1 MRFFLFLAVFA
12 ATASAQIADLAITNA
27 RIYTVNPKQ
36 PRASAMAVRGGS
48 ILAVGDDVAK
58 FIGQSTRVIDAQGA
72 TVIPGFIDSHG
83 HVRSLGESLESLD
96 LRGKTS
102 EAAIADLVRAAAR
115 NRKPGEWIQG
125 NAWDQNLFSSK
136 QFPDSKAISDAAPNN
151 PVALTRVDGHAIWL
165 NRKAIE
171 AADINAAT
179 PDPQGGKILRNAAG
193 APSGVL
199 IDRAQGLVRSRIP
212 SASPDQVQR
221 QILRATEEC
230 ARLGLTTVHDAGV
243 ASADIAAYRAL
254 LHSDSLPIRIY
265 AMILGPGDYA
275 ESWLAKTPELGD
287 SLTIR
292 SIKLVADGALGSRGA
307 ALIEPYSDDP
317 GNRGL
322 LILDR
327 EVIRGVAFRAV
338 AHGFQVNT
346 HAIGDRANRTALDA
360 YGDVLKGTLDSKGN
374 NDKRFRIEHAQ
385 VVGPEDF
392 AKYKQYSIIAS
403 MQATHATSDMPWAET
418 RLGPQR
424 IRGAYAWQTFL
435 RLGVHVPNGS
445 DFPVEK
451 PNPIPGFY
459 AAVVRGDWYP
469 DQRMSREEALRSW
482 TIEGAYAAFQENR
495 KGSLEP
501 GKMADFVTLSN
512 DIMTIPAAEIPKTR
526 VTMTVVGGKVV
537 WSDRK

>member
-1 MRFFLFLAVFA
+1 MRFLFLLAVLA
-12 ATASAQIADLAITNA
+12 ATGSAQIADLAITHA

-36 PRASAMAVRGGS
+36 PRASAIAVRGGS
-48 ILAVGDDVAK
+48 ILAVGDDISK
-58 FIGQSTRVIDAQGA
+58 FIGPSTRVIDAQNA
-72 TVIPGFIDSHG
+72 ALIPGFIDSHG

-102 EAAIADLVRAAAR
+102 EAAIADQVRAAAR

-125 NAWDQNLFSSK
+125 NAWDQNLFPSK

-165 NRKAIE
+165 NRKALE
-171 AADINAAT
+171 GADINAAT
-179 PDPQGGKILRNAAG
+179 PDPQGGKVLRDAAG

-199 IDRAQGLVRSRIP
+199 IDRAQELVRRRIP
-212 SASPDQVQR
+212 AATPAQVQR

-230 ARLGLTTVHDAGV
+230 ARLGITTVHDAGV
-243 ASADIAAYRAL
+243 ASADIDAYRAL
-254 LHSDSLPIRIY
+254 LGSGSLAIRIY

-275 ESWLAKTPELGD
+275 ESWLAKAPEIAD
-287 SLTIR
+287 FLTIR

-360 YGDVLKGTLDSKGN
+360 YGDVLKGP

-385 VVGPEDF
+385 VVAPEDF
-392 AKYKQYSIIAS
+392 AKYKQYSVIAS

-435 RLGVHVPNGS
+435 HLGVHVPNGS

-451 PNPIPGFY
+451 PNPIAGFY

-482 TIEGAYAAFQENR
+482 TIEGAYAAFEENR
-495 KGSLEP
+495 KGSLET
-501 GKMADFVTLSN
+501 GKMADFVVLSN
-512 DIMTIPAAEIPKTR
+512 DIMTVPAAEIPKAR
-526 VTMTVVGGKVV
+526 VTMTVVGGKIV
-537 WSDRK
+537 WPDRK